1 MARQDKPS
9 PNEMLFRRKV
19 RDTKAIAL
27 SLIND
32 NGEKEVKERNL
43 QNKDGKRV
51 ESRNSPCQQKKCIE
65 VTTFRQ
71 GDEVRV

>member
-9 PNEMLFRRKV
+9 PNEMLFGRKV
-19 RDTKAIAL
+19 WDTKAIAL

-51 ESRNSPCQQKKCIE
+51 E
-65 VTTFRQ
+65 
-71 GDEVRV
+71 